1 MTKRPKYAILA
12 DKLIKNILET
22 QQPTNTRFFT
32 EKELAHKY
40 SVSRST
46 VRAALSELEDLKLI
60 AKAKNVG
67 YYVTYEPVRYDY
79 AHFYSFSKLDM
90 PAEQAPTTE
99 ILLFTQTIPNY
110 YVAQMLHLAQDEP
123 VYRVER
129 LRLLGHQPVL
139 FEKTFLPAERF
150 PALKRNELVKNSLYD
165 LLATKYQLKIKDGA
179 EEFFAS
185 LINER
190 EADLLDLRVGSPCL
204 KIQRLAYDSFDRPFE
219 FTITTAPSRYFAYK
233 VPLTK
238 DV

>member
-67 YYVTYEPVRYDY
+67 YYVTYEPVQYDY

-150 PALKRNELVKNSLYD
+150 PALKRNELVKNSLYII
-165 LLATKYQLKIKDGA
+165 Q
-179 EEFFAS
+179 S
-185 LINER
+185 LT
-190 EADLLDLRVGSPCL
+190 VSYG
-204 KIQRLAYDSFDRPFE
+204 
-219 FTITTAPSRYFAYK
+219 
-233 VPLTK
+233 
-238 DV
+238 

>member
-1 MTKRPKYAILA
+1 M
-12 DKLIKNILET
+12 
-22 QQPTNTRFFT
+22 
-32 EKELAHKY
+32 
-40 SVSRST
+40 
-46 VRAALSELEDLKLI
+46 
-60 AKAKNVG
+60 
-67 YYVTYEPVRYDY
+67 
-79 AHFYSFSKLDM
+79 
-90 PAEQAPTTE
+90 
-99 ILLFTQTIPNY
+99 
-110 YVAQMLHLAQDEP
+110 
-123 VYRVER
+123 
-129 LRLLGHQPVL
+129 GHQPVL

-204 KIQRLAYDSFDRPFE
+204 KIQRLAYDIFEHPFE

>member
-1 MTKRPKYAILA
+1 MLSKNNK
-12 DKLIKNILET
+12 KL
-22 QQPTNTRFFT
+22 Q
-32 EKELAHKY
+32 
-40 SVSRST
+40 
-46 VRAALSELEDLKLI
+46 
-60 AKAKNVG
+60 
-67 YYVTYEPVRYDY
+67 
-79 AHFYSFSKLDM
+79 
-90 PAEQAPTTE
+90 
-99 ILLFTQTIPNY
+99 
-110 YVAQMLHLAQDEP
+110 AQMLHLAQDEP